1 MIFRETEEQLNRRR
15 QIMLDEL
22 EHIRK
27 QLELEESYYQGF
39 IFILWLIFRCVE
51 I

>member
-1 MIFRETEEQLNRRR
+1 MILRETEEQLNRRR

-27 QLELEESYYQGF
+27 QLELEESYYQDA
-39 IFILWLIFRCVE
+39 LKTSSTKK
-51 I
+51 